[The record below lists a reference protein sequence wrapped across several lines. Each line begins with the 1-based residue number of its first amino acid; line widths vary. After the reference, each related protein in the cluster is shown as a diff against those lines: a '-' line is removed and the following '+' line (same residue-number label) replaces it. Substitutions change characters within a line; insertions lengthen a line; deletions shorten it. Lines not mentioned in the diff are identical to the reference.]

1 VCLRVLGQIED
12 WIVPF
17 PYWQTVL
24 WSIDAAPNRVMC
36 VDGRYGGSV
45 QAGEAVVAKQADGQE
60 RNECREDFRP
70 GWKQLSVLMIVGSKM
85 ILGSDLMKGRKK

>member
-1 VCLRVLGQIED
+1 
-12 WIVPF
+12 
-17 PYWQTVL
+17 
-24 WSIDAAPNRVMC
+24 M
-36 VDGRYGGSV
+36 

-60 RNECREDFRP
+60 GNECREEFRP